1 MGRQPSAS
9 ACERARAWAALRPD
23 GELSTIEVR
32 LLDVHLD
39 GCSACRQFAET
50 VNGATRL
57 VRETE
62 DEAPSCSFDVRLA
75 RRSRFRSRAASG
87 ARASVVAAAVIAAF
101 SLGVVLPDLPRS
113 GGTSSSAPHLKPV
126 LSSGPSDGELLRIER
141 AGDPRTHLRAV
152 GRRYGAI
159 L

>member
-1 MGRQPSAS
+1 MGREPSTS

-39 GCSACRQFAET
+39 GCPACLRFAET

-62 DEAPSCSFDVRLA
+62 DEAPACTFDLRFT
-75 RRSRFRSRAASG
+75 RRSRVRGAVTAASRTG
-87 ARASVVAAAVIAAF
+87 IAAAAVLAAF
-101 SLGVVLPDLPRS
+101 TVGVVLPDLPRGTES
-113 GGTSSSAPHLKPV
+113 QPVGGSPV
-126 LSSGPSDGELLRIER
+126 LTDGPNEGELLRIER
-141 AGDPRTHLRAV
+141 AGDPHARFSATTRAF
-152 GRRYGAI
+152 GSI